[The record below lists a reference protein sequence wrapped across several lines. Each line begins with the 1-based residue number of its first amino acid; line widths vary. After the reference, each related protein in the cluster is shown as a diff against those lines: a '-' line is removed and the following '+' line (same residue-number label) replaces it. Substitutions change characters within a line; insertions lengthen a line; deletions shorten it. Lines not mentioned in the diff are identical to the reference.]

1 MERAIQLNI
10 GRVLRSFQEALM
22 SAFSKYFVLYNFF
35 DTDLLL
41 HDAADDEPDPLLQN
55 PETSGALLFD

>member
-1 MERAIQLNI
+1 
-10 GRVLRSFQEALM
+10 M

-41 HDAADDEPDPLLQN
+41 DDAADDEPDTLLQN